1 MSKNTAVTSLGES
14 YFEEYFFRFP
24 VKATKRGIHR
34 YDYRLGSFEKEDFKK
49 WRSTLVDFR
58 KKAFSL
64 KLKKR
69 FQKNTELSM
78 LERRVDNELKWLDEE
93 EFKSSPFLYVSTIY
107 DGLLYP
113 AFGSYA
119 PFYVRIKNFFD
130 RASEIENIVRAAKEN
145 LEFSESNEK
154 EFALKRIAII
164 KEFFNEYT
172 DYLSGK
178 VDSNFKEQLKTIKL
192 PVQEALD
199 DLERVVNMLPL
210 SNNTKKMNF
219 IKKIKREYMEDYP
232 LKELELSLKERMEK
246 LAVLIMQ
253 KAREIK
259 ISSPYREVLREVLED
274 EREITLEEVLDLF
287 EKIVRS
293 GRPIFGDTGLSVD
306 YRRVLQDNERK
317 FNSLA
322 NLSSNIII
330 PPGPFDSHN
339 GIPVLIV
346 KPVSIY
352 KTILR
357 LVAVGYPG
365 RAYQS
370 EILRRNKN
378 ELRKMFDNALF
389 NEGWEL
395 YAKIKMRDYLKKEF
409 GLKFELVSLYDQ
421 YVTLMKAFIENEI
434 LNNLTDL
441 SRIYSMI
448 EENEIIQNKE
458 TFLYNIVSE
467 NGKSLK
473 SVVGLN
479 SINYFISK
487 MSNRRKGM
495 KLSDIHKKLLF
506 NSTLPFKFIWQA
518 MRR

>member
-1 MSKNTAVTSLGES
+1 MSKNSAVTLLGES

-34 YDYRLGSFEKEDFKK
+34 YDYRLGSFEKEDFKE
-49 WRSTLVDFR
+49 WRSTLIDF
-58 KKAFSL
+58 KKKIFFL

-69 FQKNTELSM
+69 FQKNIELSM
-78 LERRVDNELKWLDEE
+78 LERRADNELKWLDEE

-119 PFYVRIKNFFD
+119 PFYVRKKNFFD
-130 RASEIENIVRAAKEN
+130 RASDIENIVNAAKKN

-154 EFALKRIAII
+154 EFALKRIGII
-164 KEFFNEYT
+164 KDFFNEYS

-199 DLERVVNMLPL
+199 DLTRIVNALPL
-210 SNNTKKMNF
+210 SSNTKKMSF

-232 LKELELSLKERMEK
+232 LKELELSLKERMGK
-246 LAVLIMQ
+246 LAVLIRQ

-259 ISSPYREVLREVLED
+259 ISSSYREVLEEVLGD
-274 EREITLEEVLDLF
+274 EKEITLEEVLDLF
-287 EKIVRS
+287 ERIVKS
-293 GRPIFGDTGLSVD
+293 GRQIFGDTGLSVD
-306 YRRVLQDNERK
+306 YRRVLQDSERK
-317 FNSLA
+317 FDSLA

-330 PPGPFDSHN
+330 PPGPFDLHN

-357 LVAVGYPG
+357 LIAVGYPG

-370 EILRRNKN
+370 EVLRRNKN

-395 YAKIKMRDYLKKEF
+395 YVKIKMREYLKKEL

-421 YVTLMKAFIENEI
+421 YVTLMKASIENEI
-434 LNNLTDL
+434 LNNRADL
-441 SRIYSMI
+441 SRIYSII
-448 EENEIIQNKE
+448 EKDEIIQNKD
-458 TFLYNIVSE
+458 TFLYNVVSE

-479 SINYFISK
+479 SITYFLNKANNS
-487 MSNRRKGM
+487 RRGVRPV
-495 KLSDIHKKLLF
+495 DIHRKLLF

-518 MRR
+518 IKR

>member
-1 MSKNTAVTSLGES
+1 MSKNSAVTSLGET

-34 YDYRLGSFEKEDFKK
+34 YDYRLGSFEKKDFEE
-49 WRSTLVDFR
+49 WRSILTDL
-58 KKAFSL
+58 KKKIFSL

-69 FQKNTELSM
+69 FQKNIELSM
-78 LERRVDNELKWLDEE
+78 LEHRVDNELKWLGEE

-119 PFYVRIKNFFD
+119 PFYVRANNFFD
-130 RASEIENIVRAAKEN
+130 RASDIENIVNAAKEN

-154 EFALKRIAII
+154 EFALKRISII

-178 VDSNFKEQLKTIKL
+178 VDFNLKEKLKTIKL
-192 PVQEALD
+192 SVLEALD
-199 DLERVVNMLPL
+199 NLERIVNALPL
-210 SNNTKKMNF
+210 SSNTKKMSF

-232 LKELELSLKERMEK
+232 LKELELSLKDRMDK
-246 LAVLIMQ
+246 LAVLIQQ

-259 ISSPYREVLREVLED
+259 ISSSYREVLEEVLGD
-274 EREITLEEVLDLF
+274 EKEITLEEVLDLF
-287 EKIVRS
+287 EKIVQS
-293 GRPIFGDTGLSVD
+293 GRQVFGDTGLSVD

-357 LVAVGYPG
+357 LVSVGYPG

-370 EILRRNKN
+370 EVLRRNKN
-378 ELRKMFDNALF
+378 EFRRMFDNALF

-395 YAKIKMRDYLKKEF
+395 YVKIKMREYLKKEF

-421 YVTLMKAFIENEI
+421 YVTLMKASIENEI
-434 LNNLTDL
+434 LNNYADL
-441 SRIYSMI
+441 SKIYSI
-448 EENEIIQNKE
+448 IKENEIIQNKD

-473 SVVGLN
+473 SVIGLN
-479 SINYFISK
+479 SITYFINK
-487 MSNRRKGM
+487 ASNSRRGM
-495 KLSDIHKKLLF
+495 KIVDIHRKLLF

-518 MRR
+518 IKR

>member
-1 MSKNTAVTSLGES
+1 MGRNSAVTSLGES

-24 VKATKRGIHR
+24 IKATKKGIHR
-34 YDYRLGSFEKEDFKK
+34 YDYRLGSFEKKDFDEWRSLLTDFKK
-49 WRSTLVDFR
+49 
-58 KKAFSL
+58 KIFSL

-69 FQKNTELSM
+69 FQKNIELSM
-78 LERRVDNELKWLDEE
+78 LERRIDNEIKWLEEE

-119 PFYVRIKNFFD
+119 PFYVRANNFSD
-130 RASEIENIVRAAKEN
+130 RASEIENIVHAAKEN

-154 EFALKRIAII
+154 EFALKRISIM
-164 KEFFNEYT
+164 KEFFDEYA
-172 DYLSGK
+172 DYLYGK
-178 VDSNFKEQLKTIKL
+178 VDPRIKEKVKAIKL

-199 DLERVVNMLPL
+199 ELEHIVNVLPL
-210 SNNTKKMNF
+210 SSNTKKMSF

-232 LKELELSLKERMEK
+232 LRELELSLKERMEK
-246 LAVLIMQ
+246 LAVLIQQ
-253 KAREIK
+253 KAREIR
-259 ISSPYREVLREVLED
+259 ISSSYKEVLQEVLND
-274 EREITLEEVLDLF
+274 EREITLEEVLDIF
-287 EKIVRS
+287 EKIVQS
-293 GRPIFGDTGLSVD
+293 GRQIFGDTGLSVD
-306 YRRVLQDNERK
+306 YKRVLQDNERK

-370 EILRRNKN
+370 EILRKNKN

-395 YAKIKMRDYLKKEF
+395 YAKIKMKDYLKKEF

-421 YVTLMKAFIENEI
+421 YVTLMKASIENEI
-434 LNNLTDL
+434 LNNRADL
-441 SRIYSMI
+441 SKIYSVI
-448 EENEIIQNKE
+448 KENEIIQNKD
-458 TFLYNIVSE
+458 TFLYNVISE

-479 SINYFISK
+479 SINYFINK
-487 MSNRRKGM
+487 ASNGRRGKKIM
-495 KLSDIHKKLLF
+495 DVHRKLLS

-518 MRR
+518 IRR